1 MPDLISHR
9 PDSRQF
15 AATTRPGP
23 ASRQR
28 GCSMIE
34 ALCGLTITL
43 ILLANAWPM
52 LQDLVSR
59 QALLA
64 QAASLETD
72 LALARSQAHAQQ
84 QNLRFSVHQPADGGS
99 CYIIHSG
106 AAGSCRCDGQ
116 SRPICDAGA
125 QVVRVA
131 ALSRGVTLA
140 PLSRPLTFD
149 AMMGTVS
156 PTATL
161 RLTDPDGRTVHQV
174 INITGRVR
182 TCTPNPIWGGMRR
195 C

>member
-9 PDSRQF
+9 PDARQF
-15 AATTRPGP
+15 SATTRPG
-23 ASRQR
+23 AAGRQH

-34 ALCGLTITL
+34 ALCGLAIML
-43 ILLANAWPM
+43 VLLANAWPM

-59 QALLA
+59 QSLLA
-64 QAASLETD
+64 QASSLETD
-72 LALARSQAHAQQ
+72 LALARAQAYVQQ

-106 AAGSCRCDGQ
+106 AAGACRCHSQGQ
-116 SRPICDAGA
+116 PICDAGA

-131 ALSRGVTLA
+131 ALSQGVRLA

-149 AMMGTVS
+149 AMMGTVT

-161 RLTDPDGRTVHQV
+161 RLSDPDGRTVHQV
-174 INITGRVR
+174 INLTGRVR
-182 TCTPNPIWGGMRR
+182 TCTPNPAWGGMRR